1 MPQCVKG
8 EAEGD
13 ASHIQKTDGTSRLRS
28 SGAGVS
34 GALSARSR
42 VMSTCPGTLPRLH
55 LLWERAP
62 VL

>member
-1 MPQCVKG
+1 MPQCVQG

-42 VMSTCPGTLPRLH
+42 VMSTCPGTLP
-55 LLWERAP
+55 
-62 VL
+62 